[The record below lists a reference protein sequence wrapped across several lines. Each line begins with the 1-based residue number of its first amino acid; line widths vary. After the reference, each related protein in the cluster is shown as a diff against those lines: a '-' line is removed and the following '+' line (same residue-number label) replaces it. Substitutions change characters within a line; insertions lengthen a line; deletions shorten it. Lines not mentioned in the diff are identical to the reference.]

1 MARQLRNKISLSELT
16 LDIDPKKY
24 DIELFDF
31 SEIEDYVREL
41 SKGRQY
47 QFDAIRQIMVYLW
60 GGRYESIEDLAK
72 QNFRKKEAIR
82 QRFATQQT
90 MLSQIPLPGKL
101 SGVCYMATGAG
112 KSYVI
117 FAIAYLSIL
126 LGKVKRVLVLGPPST
141 VIEQGLTEKFRDYM
155 YSPMGQALKSKL
167 PEKYRSIQ
175 VSLCNA
181 NDIVD
186 DYSIVVE
193 NINAVYT
200 KGENAITDMLF
211 KHTEEVLVLSD
222 EVHHAYSHL
231 KFGDAGVAFDFDG
244 ISYGKG
250 EDKSERLWMKFLRE
264 NLLEDQV
271 ISTETKIKRHIGFT
285 GTPYNQ
291 NDFFPD
297 VIFDYS
303 IKDALEEGI
312 IKKINPLLKIKT
324 SDDDADL
331 TQDQRYEQIIQTH
344 LENRQRYAYG
354 GKVKPI
360 SIFINNTQ
368 KAAQDNADKF
378 YAVYSRYLAA
388 HDPAYDD
395 LTANAIEGQMR
406 NDKVVIVAT
415 SSANHADY
423 LDQLNRIEETD
434 PHKVGG
440 RTEFIFAVNKLSEG
454 WDVDNVFQIVP
465 MQEKV
470 FNSKLLISQVLGRG
484 LRLPRQVSYAEIK
497 GNYPE
502 VVITNH
508 EKFGET
514 VRNLLDE
521 VRECD
526 LIVSSKVFSSREESS
541 RFEHHFNL
549 FNLDYDLIKEIVD
562 KEAGQESSRSLVL
575 KPQTSSL
582 KADVQ
587 YLHGEK
593 TFTLTKD
600 STALDEVVLSVFTKM
615 KNVEFENKRLEL
627 DQELDLSQLTNKD
640 YIRDIIEKAMQEAG
654 IEEQRLTNENKKAVE
669 LFFNSLLPRG
679 EKSVRFDR
687 KINQITTLRTLEM
700 NATSVRAGALDQS
713 SSLFVSDDWD
723 KELSNEYHIF
733 IEELARTAGKSAD
746 QTTIFETGISGLDT
760 DLIQKPFEGKRFFT
774 VNLSAFKTP
783 QNCVVCSHIPETNF
797 IIGLIKHAAYLDSWI
812 KSPDMGF
819 YSLGYEFWK
828 RGKDRVRRFFNPDF
842 FIRIDLARYL
852 TNCGKNMHDSDK
864 RKLIGLQ
871 DQGIREL
878 VCVVEIK
885 AEDDFDE
892 VTNAK
897 DEHGSRHFE
906 ELNKEL
912 KQANPIDLHLT
923 NRETKDQHYSFFLL
937 RADGFESWFRKLRNG
952 ALI

>member
-1 MARQLRNKISLSELT
+1 MARQYRNKISLSELT
-16 LDIDPKKY
+16 LDIDHRKY
-24 DIELFDF
+24 DIGQFDF
-31 SEIEDYVREL
+31 SEIEEYVREI
-41 SKGRQY
+41 SNGRQY

-60 GGRYESIEDLAK
+60 GGRYESIEDLAR
-72 QNFRKKEAIR
+72 QNFKKKEAIR
-82 QRFATQQT
+82 QRFSSEKKL
-90 MLSQIPLPGKL
+90 LSQIPLPGKL

-155 YSPMGQALKSKL
+155 YSPKGLAMKNKL
-167 PEKYRSIQ
+167 PEKYRNIQ

-186 DYSIVVE
+186 DYSIVIE

-244 ISYGKG
+244 MNYGKG
-250 EDKSERLWMKFLRE
+250 EDKNERLWMKFLRD
-264 NLLEDQV
+264 NLLEDQKL
-271 ISTETKIKRHIGFT
+271 SEETKIKRHIGFT

-312 IKKINPLLKIKT
+312 IKRINPLLKIKT
-324 SDDDADL
+324 SDDDSDL

-344 LENRQRYAYG
+344 LDNKDRYSYG
-354 GKVKPI
+354 GLVKPI

-368 KAAQDNADKF
+368 KAAQDNSDKF
-378 YAVYSRYLAA
+378 YTAYSRYLAS
-388 HDPAYDD
+388 HDSASQGQ
-395 LTANAIEGQMR
+395 TVNAIEGQLR

-415 SSANHADY
+415 SSANRADY

-434 PHKVGG
+434 PGKVGG
-440 RTEFIFAVNKLSEG
+440 KTEFIFAVNKLSEG

-526 LIVSSKVFSSREESS
+526 LIVSSKVFSSPEESQ
-541 RFEHHFNL
+541 RFEHHFTL
-549 FNLDYDLIKEIVD
+549 FNLDYDLIREIVD
-562 KEAGQESSRSLVL
+562 KDAEQESNRSLIL

-600 STALDEVVLSVFTKM
+600 STSLDEVVLSVFRKM
-615 KNVEFENKRLEL
+615 KNVEFENQRLEL
-627 DQELDLSQLTNKD
+627 DKELDFSQLTNRD
-640 YIRDIIEKAMQEAG
+640 YIREIIEKAMQETG
-654 IEEQRLTNENKKAVE
+654 ISEPALTNENKKAVE
-669 LFFNSLLPRG
+669 LFFNRFLPRG
-679 EKSVRFDR
+679 DKSVRFGR

-723 KELSNEYHIF
+723 KELTNEYHIF
-733 IEELARTAGKSAD
+733 IEELGRTSGKSAD

-760 DLIQKPFEGKRFFT
+760 DLIQKPYEGKRFFT
-774 VNLSAFKTP
+774 ANLSAFKTP
-783 QNCVVCSHIPETNF
+783 QNCVVCSHLPETNF
-797 IIGLIKHAAYLDSWI
+797 IIELIKHAAYLESWI
-812 KSPDMGF
+812 KSPDMSF
-819 YSLGYEFWK
+819 YSLGYEYWK
-828 RGKDRVRRFFNPDF
+828 KGKDRVRRFFNPDF
-842 FIRIDLARYL
+842 FVHIDLAKYL
-852 TNCGKNMHDSDK
+852 KTCSANMHHSDK
-864 RKLIGLQ
+864 SKLLGLQ
-871 DQGIREL
+871 DQGVREL
-878 VCVVEIK
+878 ICVVELK
-885 AEDDFDE
+885 AEDDFED
-892 VTNAK
+892 VTKAK
-897 DEHGSRHFE
+897 DEHGKTHFE

-912 KQANPIDLHLT
+912 SKSNPIDLELAGS
-923 NRETKDQHYSFFLL
+923 ETKDQYYIFNLVRS
-937 RADGFESWFRKLRNG
+937 DEIQSWFRKLRTG
-952 ALI
+952 ALV

>member
-1 MARQLRNKISLSELT
+1 MARQYRNKIILSELT

-24 DIELFDF
+24 DIGKFDF
-31 SEIEDYVREL
+31 SEIEDYVQAL
-41 SKGRQY
+41 SSGRKY

-60 GGRYESIEDLAK
+60 GGRYESIEDLAR
-72 QNFRKKEAIR
+72 QNFKKKEAIR
-82 QRFATQQT
+82 QRFASETT
-90 MLSQIPLPGKL
+90 LLSQIPLPGKL

-155 YSPMGQALKSKL
+155 FSPMGLALREKL
-167 PEKYRSIQ
+167 PEKYRNIQ
-175 VSLCNA
+175 INLCNA

-186 DYSIVVE
+186 DYSIVIE

-211 KHTEEVLVLSD
+211 KRTDEVLVLSD

-231 KFGDAGVAFDFDG
+231 KFGDAGVAFDFEG
-244 ISYGKG
+244 INYGKG
-250 EDKSERLWMKFLRE
+250 EDKNERLWMRFLRE
-264 NLLEDQV
+264 NLLEDQKL
-271 ISTETKIKRHIGFT
+271 SNDSMIKRHIGFT

-312 IKKINPLLKIKT
+312 IKRINPLLKIKT
-324 SDDDADL
+324 SDDDPNL

-344 LENRQRYAYG
+344 LENKDRYSYG
-354 GKVKPI
+354 GLVKPI
-360 SIFINNTQ
+360 TIFINNTQ
-368 KAAQDNADKF
+368 KAANDNADKF
-378 YAVYSRYLAA
+378 YTVYSRYLSL
-388 HDPAYDD
+388 HDPLYQSQ
-395 LTANAIEGQMR
+395 TVNAIEGLLR
-406 NDKVVIVAT
+406 NNKVVIVAT
-415 SSANHADY
+415 SSANREDY
-423 LDQLNRIEETD
+423 LDQLNSIEETD
-434 PHKVGG
+434 PVKTGG
-440 RTEFIFAVNKLSEG
+440 KTEFIFAVNKLSEG

-484 LRLPRQVSYAEIK
+484 LRLPRQVSYFELK

-526 LIVSSKVFSSREESS
+526 LIVSSKVFSSLAESP
-541 RFEHHFNL
+541 RFQHHFTL
-549 FNLDYDLIKEIVD
+549 FNLDYGLTKEIVD
-562 KEAGQESSRSLVL
+562 KEPEQDSNRSLTL
-575 KPQTSSL
+575 KAQTDSL

-587 YLHGEK
+587 YLHGDK
-593 TFTLTKD
+593 TFTLSKD
-600 STALDEVVLSVFTKM
+600 FSTLDEVVLGVFRKM
-615 KNVEFENKRLEL
+615 KNVDFENQRLDL
-627 DQELDLSQLTNKD
+627 DRSLDLSQLTNRD
-640 YIRDIIEKAMQEAG
+640 YIRETIKTAMLESG
-654 IEEQRLTNENKKAVE
+654 ITADALTNENKKAVE
-669 LFFNSLLPRG
+669 LYFNSFLPRG

-687 KINQITTLRTLEM
+687 KVNLATALRTLDM
-700 NATSVRAGALDQS
+700 SSISVRAGALDQT
-713 SSLFVSDDWD
+713 SSLFVSDDWE
-723 KELSNEYHIF
+723 KELPNEYHIF
-733 IEELARTAGKSAD
+733 INELGLSSGRSAD
-746 QTTIFETGISGLDT
+746 QTTIFDAGISDLDT
-760 DLIQKPFEGKRFFT
+760 DLIQKPFAGKRFFT
-774 VNLSAFKTP
+774 ANLSAFKTP
-783 QNCVVCSHIPETNF
+783 QNCVVCSHLPETNF
-797 IIGLIKHAAYLDSWI
+797 IIGLIKHASYLESWI

-819 YSLGYEFWK
+819 YSLGYEYWK
-828 RGKDRVRRFFNPDF
+828 AGKDRVRRFFNPDF
-842 FIRIDLARYL
+842 FIRLDLAKYL
-852 TNCGKNMHDSDK
+852 ITCESNLHHSDK
-864 RKLIGLQ
+864 RKLMGLQ

-878 VCVVEIK
+878 ICVVEIK
-885 AEDDFDE
+885 AEDDFEE
-892 VTNAK
+892 VTKAK

-912 KQANPIDLHLT
+912 MSANPVDLGLT
-923 NRETKDQHYSFFLL
+923 SYETKDQHYYFFLL
-937 RADGFESWFRKLRNG
+937 RSNEFESWFRKLRTG

>member
-1 MARQLRNKISLSELT
+1 MARQYRNKISLSELT

-24 DIELFDF
+24 DIGKFDF
-31 SEIEDYVREL
+31 SEIEDYVQAL
-41 SKGRQY
+41 SSGRKY

-60 GGRYESIEDLAK
+60 GGRYESIEDLAR
-72 QNFRKKEAIR
+72 QNFKKKEAIR
-82 QRFATQQT
+82 QRFASETT
-90 MLSQIPLPGKL
+90 LLSQIPLPGKL

-155 YSPMGQALKSKL
+155 FSPKGLALREKL
-167 PEKYRSIQ
+167 PEKYRNIQ

-186 DYSIVVE
+186 DYSIVIE

-244 ISYGKG
+244 MNYGKG
-250 EDKSERLWMKFLRE
+250 EDKNERLWMKFLRD
-264 NLLEDQV
+264 NLLEDQKL
-271 ISTETKIKRHIGFT
+271 SEETKIKRHIGFT

-312 IKKINPLLKIKT
+312 IKRINPLLKIKT
-324 SDDDADL
+324 SDDDSDL

-344 LENRQRYAYG
+344 LDNKDRYSYG
-354 GKVKPI
+354 GLVKPI

-378 YAVYSRYLAA
+378 YTVYSRYLSK
-388 HDPAYDD
+388 HDPFYQGQ
-395 LTANAIEGQMR
+395 TVNAIEGLLR

-415 SSANHADY
+415 SSANREDY

-434 PHKVGG
+434 PVKTGG

-484 LRLPRQVSYAEIK
+484 LRLPRQVSYFELK

-526 LIVSSKVFSSREESS
+526 LIVSSKVFTSMDESP
-541 RFEHHFNL
+541 RFNHHFTL
-549 FNLDYDLIKEIVD
+549 FNLDYDLVKEIVD
-562 KEAGQESSRSLVL
+562 KEPEQESNRSLTL
-575 KPQTSSL
+575 KPQTSSMT
-582 KADVQ
+582 ADVQ

-600 STALDEVVLSVFTKM
+600 FSSLDEVVLSVFRKM
-615 KNVEFENKRLEL
+615 KNVEFENQRLNL
-627 DQELDLSQLTNKD
+627 DSSLDLSQLTNRD
-640 YIRDIIEKAMQEAG
+640 YIREAIRAAMNDAGITQEA
-654 IEEQRLTNENKKAVE
+654 LTNENKKAVE
-669 LFFNSLLPRG
+669 LYFNSFLPRG
-679 EKSVRFDR
+679 EKSIRFDR
-687 KINQITTLRTLEM
+687 KVNLATALRTLEI
-700 NATSVRAGALDQS
+700 NASSVRAGALDQS
-713 SSLFVSDDWD
+713 SSLFVSDDWE

-733 IEELARTAGKSAD
+733 ISELALISGKSAD
-746 QTTIFETGISGLDT
+746 QTTIFDTGISDLDT

-819 YSLGYEFWK
+819 YSLGYEYWK
-828 RGKDRVRRFFNPDF
+828 KGKDRVRRFFNPDF

-864 RKLIGLQ
+864 RKLIDLQ

-885 AEDDFDE
+885 ADDDFEE

-897 DEHGSRHFE
+897 DEHGSSHFE

-912 KQANPIDLHLT
+912 KRANPIDLRLT
-923 NRETKDQHYSFFLL
+923 SRETKDQHYSFFLL